1 MIKIFRYKAKNGK
14 PYYITH
20 IDGKAKFVHFAKGC
34 KNVVFLKNTEDN
46 LFAVFDGTNYK
57 ESDENI
63 III

>member
-46 LFAVFDGTNYK
+46 LFAVFDGSNYR
-57 ESDENI
+57 ESNENI
-63 III
+63 IIL

>member
-46 LFAVFDGTNYK
+46 LFAVFDGSNYK
-57 ESDENI
+57 ESEENI

>member
-46 LFAVFDGTNYK
+46 LYAVFDGSNYR
-57 ESDENI
+57 ESEENI

>member
-34 KNVVFLKNTEDN
+34 KNVIFLKNTEDN
-46 LFAVFDGTNYK
+46 LFAVFDGSNYR
-57 ESDENI
+57 ESEENI